1 MFAKIVW
8 LSLVAIASTGA
19 DDRFNCPPPVGQIH
33 VDEDALFRAYP
44 SHPDRVLPQPLA
56 VDYVCEVDAG
66 GRFVRC
72 DFAARHD
79 LTQTQDR
86 LVSQMMP
93 RIMRAL
99 RSDKPNQ
106 ECVASTFTL
115 LQGQTAQASET
126 TPNEPAG

>member
-8 LSLVAIASTGA
+8 LSLVAIASIDA
-19 DDRFNCPPPVGQIH
+19 DDRFNCPPPLGQIH
-33 VDEDALFRAYP
+33 VDENALFRAYP

-56 VDYVCEVDAG
+56 VDYVCAVDAS
-66 GRFVRC
+66 GRFIRC
-72 DFAARHD
+72 EFATRHD
-79 LTQTQDR
+79 LTQTQDQ
-86 LVSQMMP
+86 LVTRMMP

-106 ECVASTFTL
+106 ECVASTVTL
-115 LQGQTAQASET
+115 NQGQSAQASET